1 MRWKVLEYAE
11 NAFKNLSLVDA
22 NIAIVGGNKNDPEV
36 LLVKKLF
43 VNCQIT
49 FLGVEKSPEVN
60 FLDLN
65 EKTMQYK
72 DFDLVICSQVIEH
85 VWHQG
90 NFLWTLERLTKR
102 GGYLWISCPY
112 NNHPHGS
119 PDYFSA
125 GFSVDYLAKNLQTGY
140 EILFFKEFGSK
151 RYFISSLLRNQWL
164 SEEEHKFPMKTR
176 VIKGNSIKYAIYHY
190 LRFELLWLI
199 YLSVLSPRI
208 RTDRFVTES
217 VVLAKKL

>member
-49 FLGVEKSPEVN
+49 FLGVEKNPDVN

-65 EKTMQYK
+65 KKTMQHK
-72 DFDLVICSQVIEH
+72 EFDLVICSQVIEH
-85 VWHQG
+85 IWNQE
-90 NFLWTLERLTKR
+90 NFFYNCTRLTKR

-112 NNHPHGS
+112 NNYPHGS

-125 GFSVDYLAKNLQTGY
+125 GYSADYLVNNLQAEY
-140 EILFFKEFGSK
+140 KLLFFKEFGSK
-151 RYFISSLLRNQWL
+151 RFFVSSILRKQWL
-164 SEEEHKFPMKTR
+164 SEEEHKFPFKSK
-176 VIKGNSIKYAIYHY
+176 VIKGKSIKFAIYHY
-190 LRFELLWLI
+190 LRFDLVWLI
-199 YLSVLSPRI
+199 FLSVLSPRI
-208 RTDRFVTES
+208 RTDRFVTET
-217 VVLAKKL
+217 VVLARKC